1 LIAGVAGGWAEHW
14 QVEPTVVRASL
25 GVLTLVGGLGIAL
38 YGAAALLSSPNAGP
52 VVTVSDPAP
61 RNHRREAAIA
71 CVTAAVLLAARA
83 VGVWPGDAVM
93 LPAVLVAAG
102 LTVVWAPG
110 RSKQHAFDPMVVRVF
125 QVLAGVALML
135 AGVISMANRTGGLS
149 NVGASAAAIAVV
161 VGGIAILAAPALGR
175 LLRALD
181 DERAQRMRDDAR
193 AEVAAHLHDSVLQS
207 LVLIQRSDD
216 SRKMAQLARRQERD
230 LRAWLYGAREVGEP
244 TTLHMA
250 IEAMAVETEADHD
263 VRVEAVVVGD
273 HPLDEQARVFLGAMR
288 EAIVNAARHSGAARV
303 DVFVEADSSELVGY
317 VRDTGCGFD
326 PASVPRDRRGISESI
341 VGRVERHGG
350 TTSLTS
356 RTGAGTEVEIRVP
369 RDRR

>member
-25 GVLTLVGGLGIAL
+25 GVLTLVGGLGVAL

-52 VVTVSDPAP
+52 VLSVSDPAP
-61 RNHRREAAIA
+61 RNHRREVAIA

-83 VGVWPGDAVM
+83 LDVWPGDAVM

-125 QVLAGVALML
+125 QVFAGVALML

-181 DERAQRMRDDAR
+181 DERPQRMRDDAR

-230 LRAWLYGAREVGEP
+230 LRAWLYGAREMGEP

-263 VRVEAVVVGD
+263 LRVEAVVVGD